1 MTKVK
6 IKPRSYSATRNQ
18 DVISEAENIISSI
31 KHSMV
36 GDNITI
42 ELEDNSVEI
51 LERVI
56 DIAREKEKEEKSE
69 IDWY

>member
-1 MTKVK
+1 
-6 IKPRSYSATRNQ
+6 
-18 DVISEAENIISSI
+18 
-31 KHSMV
+31 MV

-56 DIAREKEKEEKSE
+56 DIAREKEKEEK
-69 IDWY
+69 